1 MQFGA
6 CAPLPSYPLI
16 FQLFPMNT
24 TPASDGNSPFNSD
37 DFNDVPNKNPENI
50 ERGTHD
56 NSPAP
61 TSGHS
66 NTPNYGD
73 FGHVAGQPT
82 NQQSD
87 RPAGTNPDGE
97 AAPSTVD
104 PNQRGS
110 VPQNLNP
117 TEVRNVEDEEYR
129 DQREGWAKDDP
140 RYGGGTRNWATNEPA
155 NKSTGSEEETADSER
170 RNPNDGSNDNPDEFS
185 ALRPDGGAGIPG
197 K

>member
-1 MQFGA
+1 
-6 CAPLPSYPLI
+6 
-16 FQLFPMNT
+16 MNT
-24 TPASDGNSPFNSD
+24 TPDSDGNSPLNTD
-37 DFNDVPNKNPENI
+37 DFNNAPNKNPENI
-50 ERGTHD
+50 ERGTHSA
-56 NSPAP
+56 NSGA
-61 TSGHS
+61 TTGHS
-66 NTPNYGD
+66 DTPKYGD

-97 AAPSTVD
+97 AAPSTAD